1 MAKASS
7 RKKVSRTPVKGQR
20 VKSPA
25 SKQAKVKIH
34 KDPQQEFA
42 KAVSKKGI
50 VQILR
55 MTDDD
60 CLIHV
65 RDYLSTGCLELDR
78 MLGGRGL
85 PMGRITEIF
94 GPHHIGKSTLL
105 DHLFRS
111 VQKAGGYGVLA
122 DTEEARDI
130 NYTARIGVDVDKL
143 MLLEFDRAE
152 LTMEN
157 VLNKILESID
167 WWRTN
172 YPDCP
177 VLIGWDSLGGTQTNE
192 ERDKDVERGKS
203 PGSAASIMQLMR
215 RKITPALAN
224 TRITLVILNHEYE
237 KIRMAGGGAW
247 AGKKRETYGGEAIR
261 MAASVRMELHSV
273 GNWLKDSAGVVIGRE
288 VGCKLVKTKVG
299 VGSMHACRF
308 ALVNGVGVS
317 NVWALFHAF
326 KDRGIITTNGSWA
339 AINLDG
345 EVINFQGW
353 NGLQKMCEEREGL
366 EDKLV
371 SVYNGLGA

>member
-1 MAKASS
+1 MAKAK
-7 RKKVSRTPVKGQR
+7 KKVTRTPVKGR
-20 VKSPA
+20 GAKSPA
-25 SKQAKVKIH
+25 SKQAKTKIH
-34 KDPQQEFA
+34 KDPAQEFA
-42 KAVSKKGI
+42 KACSKKGM

-65 RDYLSTGCLELDR
+65 KDYLRTGSLELDR

-105 DHLFRS
+105 DHLFGQ

-130 NYTARIGVDVDKL
+130 SYTARIGVDVEKL
-143 MLLEFDRAE
+143 MLLEFDRSE

-157 VLNKILESID
+157 VLNKVLESVD
-167 WWRTN
+167 WWRDN
-172 YPDCP
+172 APDKP

-192 ERDKDVERGKS
+192 ERDKEVERGKS

-224 TRITLVILNHEYE
+224 TKIMLVILNHEYE
-237 KIRMAGGGAW
+237 KIRMAGGGF

-261 MAASVRMELHSV
+261 MAASVRIELHSV
-273 GNWLKDSAGVVIGRE
+273 GNWLKQADGVVVGRE
-288 VGCKLVKTKVG
+288 IGAKLVKTKVG
-299 VGSMHACRF
+299 ATTMGACRF
-308 ALVNGVGVS
+308 ALINGEGVNNVWTMFHRFKDVGV
-317 NVWALFHAF
+317 
-326 KDRGIITTNGSWA
+326 ITTNGSWA

-345 EVINFQGW
+345 EVFNFQGW
-353 NGLQKMCEEREGL
+353 SGLQKLCDEREGL

-371 SVYNGLGA
+371 AVYKGLEL